1 MTFHD
6 KISPH
11 AFPCFSMTVGTLH
24 VRYCDSCLEAGGIAR
39 STAEKWKALLETH
52 TSEDRSDMVGK
63 QTDELSNIF
72 KEKYGKAEFFVHV
85 DRSIRERTDEWR
97 WRCDAGGK
105 QERTRENTFS
115 YCMRGVS

>member
-39 STAEKWKALLETH
+39 STAEKWKELLETH
-52 TSEDRSDMVGK
+52 TSEDRSDMGWETNRRVE
-63 QTDELSNIF
+63 QHIQ
-72 KEKYGKAEFFVHV
+72 
-85 DRSIRERTDEWR
+85 REIW
-97 WRCDAGGK
+97 
-105 QERTRENTFS
+105 
-115 YCMRGVS
+115 